1 MTILSIFSEVHGIC
15 RLCLVVLLCLLC
27 TFVAI
32 GQEYIGYVGTY
43 THTGSEGIY
52 KFRFNATTGE
62 MSGLELAAK
71 TNDPSFLVIDNQA
84 RFLYSVNEFSNFE
97 NQPSGAISVFAID
110 RGSGRLDFRQQIA
123 SLGAD
128 PAHVSLDRS
137 NRYLLVANYTSGNVA
152 VIPIGQDGQLGPH
165 SAFVQDSGSSVNKE
179 RQQGPHAHFI
189 QTTADNRFVLV
200 TDLGIDKVLVYRFDA
215 RAGSLSEAQSVTL
228 EPGAG
233 PRHLAFASG
242 KSVYVLNELKSA
254 ISVFTF
260 DSVNGAMRLK
270 QTISTLPQSF
280 SGNNTAAEIAVDSKS
295 RFLYVSNRGDDAIVQ
310 FRIDPRNGRLAKVA
324 RFSTGGKAPRHF
336 EIDPSGRWLLVANQN
351 SNDIRVFRISSHDGR
366 LISMPESLKVFS
378 PVCIRFLT
386 PVEVK

>member
-1 MTILSIFSEVHGIC
+1 VFSYGHLIC
-15 RLCLVVLLCLLC
+15 RLCLIVLLCLLC
-27 TFVAI
+27 TSVAI
-32 GQEYIGYVGTY
+32 GQAYIGYVGTY

-52 KFRFNATTGE
+52 TFRFNAKTGE
-62 MSGLELAAK
+62 ISGLELAAK

-84 RFLYSVNEFSNFE
+84 RFLYSVNELNNFA
-97 NQPSGAISVFAID
+97 NQRTGAISVFAIE

-128 PAHVSLDRS
+128 PAHLSLDRS

-152 VIPIGQDGQLGPH
+152 VFPIGQDGQLGPR
-165 SAFVQDSGSSVNKE
+165 SALIQDSGSSVNKE
-179 RQQGPHAHFI
+179 RQQGPHAHSI

-200 TDLGIDKVLVYRFDA
+200 TDLGIDKVLVYRFDS
-215 RAGSLSEAQSVTL
+215 RIGSLSEPQFVTL

-233 PRHLAFASG
+233 PRHLAFASDRF
-242 KSVYVLNELKSA
+242 VYVLNELKSA

-260 DSVNGAMRLK
+260 DSVSGALSLK

-280 SGNNTAAEIAVDSKS
+280 SGDNTAAEITVDSKN

-310 FRIDPRNGRLAKVA
+310 FRIDPANGRLVKVA

-351 SNDIRVFRISSHDGR
+351 SNDIRVFRISSRDGK
-366 LISMPESLKVFS
+366 LIPMPESLKILS

-386 PVEVK
+386 SSVPS